1 MNIETNSSV
10 RSLQALRE
18 RTGGFQFQSQPQPN
32 IQSGTSSPSSYGQ
45 DQFTP
50 SSSVFSP
57 GEADDFMKGIMLGVK
72 FRQSGQ
78 F

>member
-1 MNIETNSSV
+1 MNIQTNFSV
-10 RSLQALRE
+10 RSPQSLRAGN
-18 RTGGFQFQSQPQPN
+18 GGFPSQSQPQN
-32 IQSGTSSPSSYGQ
+32 TQATSNPISSFGQ

-50 SSSVFSP
+50 SHGVFTHD
-57 GEADDFMKGIMLGVK
+57 EADDFMKGIMLGVK

>member
-1 MNIETNSSV
+1 M
-10 RSLQALRE
+10 QALRE
-18 RTGGFQFQSQPQPN
+18 RTGGFQSQPQPN
-32 IQSGTSSPSSYGQ
+32 IQAGTSSPSSYGQ